1 MSLRLLPQSARR
13 KVNTKPVLD
22 QRVEQ
27 AAHQHDICPMQLLQQ
42 GLILATEGLKHVS
55 TWSAHIQEL
64 HSWKLSNHQPQPLR
78 RVNIKQV
85 AESPRDHS
93 LRQQF
98 SPQPSPAKV
107 PAQEEQP
114 DATPH
119 QQSLSPLQSTQQAAS
134 TASEYSLDQGDAQMT
149 MSPPAQLYQTAD
161 SPSRLDADQQ
171 AAAYSAEQITT
182 HLQRLSPSQRLAQS
196 SALKAAL
203 AAATAASSPPSPTQT
218 LAISGTDPVLRTTNH
233 GSSAGLFA
241 SPAAQAARVYASP
254 EASPVYAAPLLAASA
269 SSPAKSS
276 SIELAA
282 SPVSPQTVLQT
293 QPAAM
298 VQSVPGLSAVAGTSP
313 VQAGGQQTSPVPI
326 ASRGVTVVPVNP
338 DSHVP
343 SAAPASVFVTARQPS
358 PLPSPYLQSVT
369 VDTSLQPL
377 SGAHPAGLPVAQM
390 PVIRPVAAFSY
401 TEQPPAPSAVSTAV
415 DRYVPAIG
423 YSPSR
428 ARVARNPPADTA
440 TTLIRK
446 QSFAAN
452 AVGQWPAVPGV
463 QQQAVASAASTGA
476 PPPQTPSAS
485 SSTAVVLQSEV
496 PAPAQFV
503 TLAPPRGAV
512 YGPGVT
518 SRPLTGLV
526 PTGPPQASL
535 HQPPSTIVS
544 AQAMSAP
551 VVVQPQPLPQPLPV
565 PAMLSAVPAL
575 SPTAQ
580 SGLSSSSTLVTA
592 SPPSSSAQSFV
603 PLSAPPAVSAT
614 QGGGRPRS
622 AAAVPAIPVAA
633 APAAAVFSMT
643 TGMLPQH
650 AKLATESQKSAQQD
664 DTVST
669 VAHGDPSTIP
679 SAEGISSGPL
689 HEGPDVTAAT
699 DDEAEV
705 EEAPAAALESD
716 SDAWTDADSDD
727 SLEGPKAGPVGEG
740 VETNS
745 DAWSDSLASEP
756 DSPMGQSPAA
766 AAGQQPAK
774 RSRFGKLLS
783 RGKTGKGLSA
793 PEQQQALAA
802 PPATDAAAPAA
813 AEVSS
818 SAAAAA
824 PAHGGMRSRLFGRA
838 RRQGTASALPAVQD
852 EGLDMTNEAEE
863 GSGGQTAVESGEQ
876 SDYPQSS
883 TPEPDAIT
891 HDNRFGASDEAYQMP
906 LAQHHLVPAAF
917 EVPSSVL
924 PSSSLSATPILSQVE
939 ADEEPELD
947 PLSPLFEEQAGSPK
961 PQAPSALSQPMVS
974 SNAGLHHQQQQQLRP
989 MTPTYDEFDPLTATV
1004 EEFEA
1009 FNRSQE
1015 KELASEAQLHGISDA
1030 QLPPGIAVSDAAAQ
1044 PRKTRSMPRLF
1055 RLRKPA
1061 TASASPTSIA
1071 SDTELA
1077 DAADLGLDTTQL
1089 PADAPGPDAVEETGN
1104 PAAATAVVPKQR
1116 SRPFGLL
1123 RRRGKANT
1131 PVTATQHHQQQQSLS
1146 ADGAEQPNA
1155 EFAPLATMAPSADE
1169 QSEERQLVREGDGE
1183 RMVHANT
1190 QLGLSAGLPSTFG
1203 SFMAAAS
1210 RPPAGAI
1217 PRGPAAL
1224 PSDLVRSRCCVSS
1237 HADQSLILDLIFVSG
1252 SWCVHDA
1259 CKYGL
1264 GNSIHH

>member
-1 MSLRLLPQSARR
+1 M
-13 KVNTKPVLD
+13 V
-22 QRVEQ
+22 
-27 AAHQHDICPMQLLQQ
+27 
-42 GLILATEGLKHVS
+42 
-55 TWSAHIQEL
+55 
-64 HSWKLSNHQPQPLR
+64 
-78 RVNIKQV
+78 
-85 AESPRDHS
+85 ESPRDHS

-98 SPQPSPAKV
+98 SPRQSPAKV
-107 PAQEEQP
+107 PAQQEQP
-114 DATPH
+114 DATLQ

-149 MSPPAQLYQTAD
+149 MAPPAQLHQAAD
-161 SPSRLDADQQ
+161 SPSRVDADQQ

-218 LAISGTDPVLRTTNH
+218 LTISGTDPVLRATNH
-233 GSSAGLFA
+233 GRSAGLFA

-254 EASPVYAAPLLAASA
+254 EASPANAAPQVADSA
-269 SSPAKSS
+269 SSPARSLN
-276 SIELAA
+276 IELAA

-293 QPAAM
+293 QPPAT
-298 VQSVPGLSAVAGTSP
+298 VQSVPVLSAVTGTSP
-313 VQAGGQQTSPVPI
+313 VQAGGQQASPVSI
-326 ASRGVTVVPVNP
+326 ASRGANVVPVNP
-338 DSHVP
+338 GSHVP
-343 SAAPASVFVTARQPS
+343 SAAPAPVFVPVQQPS
-358 PLPSPYLQSVT
+358 PLPPPYVQSVT

-377 SGAHPAGLPVAQM
+377 SGAQPAALPVAQM
-390 PVIRPVAAFSY
+390 PFIRPVAAFSY
-401 TEQPPAPSAVSTAV
+401 TAQAPVPAAVLTPV

-440 TTLIRK
+440 PNLIRK

-463 QQQAVASAASTGA
+463 QQQAVASAAGTGS
-476 PPPQTPSAS
+476 PPLLTPSALY
-485 SSTAVVLQSEV
+485 STAVVLQPGVPV
-496 PAPAQFV
+496 PAQADTQPV
-503 TLAPPRGAV
+503 TLASPRGAV

-518 SRPLTGLV
+518 SRPLTGLA
-526 PTGPPQASL
+526 PTVPPQASL
-535 HQPPSTIVS
+535 QHPPSTLVS

-551 VVVQPQPLPQPLPV
+551 MVVQTQPLPAIPN
-565 PAMLSAVPAL
+565 AASAL

-580 SGLSSSSTLVTA
+580 AGLPSSSTLIIATQ
-592 SPPSSSAQSFV
+592 PSSSAQSFV
-603 PLSAPPAVSAT
+603 LSSAPPAVSAT

-622 AAAVPAIPVAA
+622 AAVVPAIPVAA
-633 APAAAVFSMT
+633 APAPAVVTAST
-643 TGMLPQH
+643 SVSPEH
-650 AKLATESQKSAQQD
+650 AEPAPEPQKSAQQD
-664 DTVST
+664 DTV
-669 VAHGDPSTIP
+669 AHGGPSTIP
-679 SAEGISSGPL
+679 MVEGISSGPQQ
-689 HEGPDVTAAT
+689 EGPDVTAAS

-705 EEAPAAALESD
+705 EEAPAAALDSD

-783 RGKTGKGLSA
+783 RGKTGKGSSA
-793 PEQQQALAA
+793 PDQQQAPAA
-802 PPATDAAAPAA
+802 APATDAAAPAA
-813 AEVSS
+813 AEVTS

-824 PAHGGMRSRLFGRA
+824 PARGGMRSRLFGRA
-838 RRQGTASALPAVQD
+838 RRQGASAALPAVQD
-852 EGLDMTNEAEE
+852 EGLSVPQEADE
-863 GSGGQTAVESGEQ
+863 GSAGQSAVDSEEQ

-883 TPEPDAIT
+883 VPDPDAIM
-891 HDNRFGASDEAYQMP
+891 HGSSFSPYDEAYQMP
-906 LAQHHLVPAAF
+906 LAQQHLLPAAF
-917 EVPSSVL
+917 EVPDSVL
-924 PSSSLSATPILSQVE
+924 PSSSLSAAPILSQVE
-939 ADEEPELD
+939 AGEEPELD

-961 PQAPSALSQPMVS
+961 PQAASALSQPMVS
-974 SNAGLHHQQQQQLRP
+974 TNAGMHYQQQQQLHP

-1015 KELASEAQLHGISDA
+1015 KDLASEPQSHGTSDA
-1030 QLPPGIAVSDAAAQ
+1030 QLPPGGAVSDAAAQ

-1061 TASASPTSIA
+1061 TANASPASIA

-1077 DAADLGLDTTQL
+1077 DAADLGLDTMQL
-1089 PADAPGPDAVEETGN
+1089 PADALGPDAVEDTGN
-1104 PAAATAVVPKQR
+1104 LAAAAAVVPKQR

-1131 PVTATQHHQQQQSLS
+1131 PVAETQHPQQQQSLS
-1146 ADGAEQPNA
+1146 ADDAEQPNA
-1155 EFAPLATMAPSADE
+1155 EFAPLATMAPSVDE
-1169 QSEERQLVREGDGE
+1169 QNEVERQLVTEGDGE
-1183 RMVHANT
+1183 RMVRANT
-1190 QLGLSAGLPSTFG
+1190 QLGLSAGLPATFG
-1203 SFMAAAS
+1203 SFMAAAP
-1210 RPPAGAI
+1210 RPSAGAA
-1217 PRGPAAL
+1217 PRSPAAL
-1224 PSDLVRSRCCVSS
+1224 PSELVRSCRCGSS
-1237 HADQSLILDLIFVSG
+1237 HADLVLIHVFSIFS
-1252 SWCVHDA
+1252 
-1259 CKYGL
+1259 
-1264 GNSIHH
+1264 